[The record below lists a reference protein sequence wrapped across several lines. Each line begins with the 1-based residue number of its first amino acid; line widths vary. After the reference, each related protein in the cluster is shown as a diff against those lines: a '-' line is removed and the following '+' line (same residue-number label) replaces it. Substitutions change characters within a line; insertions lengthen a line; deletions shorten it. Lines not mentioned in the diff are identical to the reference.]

1 MSNREDY
8 LDSLLK
14 SVTGP
19 EETGREAEA
28 ESQRNQSGKAEG
40 KRSVSPLSEDD
51 QFLANYDQELLDL
64 DEDAFLRE
72 FEEELSGKAIG
83 TSGKKTAV
91 SDQLSEDMDDLMV
104 NTMDEDDLAGV
115 EYDRGLEK
123 ELLKGDDPLD
133 NAEPEDTFADG
144 LFGEDAFM
152 DSGFMDSADGEAEDA
167 DDIDAMLKA
176 AMSFGDDESKAAPKE
191 EAQAGEDPELMD
203 ILSGMGGND
212 DLEDIGNMLKAHD
225 EDAFIEDDGFDEI
238 AGELSGQIEEL
249 GVTSGLGLD
258 PDFVKDMKEKGKR
271 GKKKKKKEKKPGVFS
286 KFASTLFDEKEES
299 VTVPE
304 ASELGSVSEENM
316 NILKELD
323 KKEKKEKKKQE
334 KLEKKQAKQEK
345 KAQAKQEKPP
355 KPPKEKKPKQKSK
368 PLPRKP
374 VILIY
379 VMVASI
385 LLLIFL
391 SSSLSGYRTGID
403 QAKASYDSGD
413 YVKAYQSLMGMEL
426 KEKDQKFYDRAK
438 MAAFMQKEW
447 SSYEAFLGQEMYPEA
462 LDALILAVG
471 KYDKYIEKATQVGAD
486 GELEGVRVQ
495 VEAALTDVF
504 GVTAE
509 EARTVYGQ
517 PDRGAYTAQL
527 YELLGR
533 AGLAE

>member
-19 EETGREAEA
+19 EETGRDAEA
-28 ESQRNQSGKAEG
+28 KGQRNQKGKAEA
-40 KRSVSPLSEDD
+40 KRSVGPLSADD
-51 QFLANYDQELLDL
+51 EFLASYDQELLDL
-64 DEDAFLRE
+64 DEDAFLKE
-72 FEEELSGKAIG
+72 FEEELAGKNTGMSGRETAA
-83 TSGKKTAV
+83 SGRT
-91 SDQLSEDMDDLMV
+91 SEDLDDLMV
-104 NTMDEDDLAGV
+104 NTMDDEDFADV
-115 EYDRGLEK
+115 EYDRGLEE
-123 ELLKGDDPLD
+123 ELLKGDGPKG
-133 NAEPEDTFADG
+133 NAASEDTFADG
-144 LFGEDAFM
+144 LFGEDVFM
-152 DSGFMDSADGEAEDA
+152 DSGFSDGADKEAADA

-176 AMSFGDDESKAAPKE
+176 AMNFGDGGSEAAPAKDPLS
-191 EAQAGEDPELMD
+191 GEDPELMD

-225 EDAFIEDDGFDEI
+225 EDSLIEDDGFDQI

-258 PDFVKDMKEKGKR
+258 PDFVKDMKEKKKNG
-271 GKKKKKKEKKPGVFS
+271 KKKKKEKKPGVFS
-286 KFASTLFDEKEES
+286 KLSSTLFDEKEES
-299 VTVPE
+299 VVVPE
-304 ASELGSVSEENM
+304 ANELGSVSEENM
-316 NILKELD
+316 SILKELD

-334 KLEKKQAKQEK
+334 KLEKKQAKLEK

-374 VILIY
+374 VVLIY
-379 VMVASI
+379 VMAASI

-391 SSSLSGYRTGID
+391 GSSLSGYRMGID
-403 QAKASYDSGD
+403 QAKASYDNGD
-413 YVKAYQSLMGMEL
+413 YVTAYQSLMGMEL
-426 KEKDQKFYDRAK
+426 KEKDEELYGRTRVTAYV
-438 MAAFMQKEW
+438 QKEW
-447 SSYEAFLGQEMYPEA
+447 NSYQAYLGLGMYPEA

-486 GELEGVRVQ
+486 GELESVRTQ

-509 EARTVYGQ
+509 EARTVYAQ
-517 PDRGAYTAQL
+517 PDRGSYTQQL

>member
-19 EETGREAEA
+19 GETGREAEA
-28 ESQRNQSGKAEG
+28 EGQRNQRGKAEEQ
-40 KRSVSPLSEDD
+40 RSILPLSEDD
-51 QFLANYDQELLDL
+51 DFLAGYDQELLDL

-72 FEEELSGKAIG
+72 FEAELMGEPTEIPRREPAAS
-83 TSGKKTAV
+83 S
-91 SDQLSEDMDDLMV
+91 QPSEDLDDLMV
-104 NTMDEDDLAGV
+104 NTMDDNDFAG
-115 EYDRGLEK
+115 D
-123 ELLKGDDPLD
+123 
-133 NAEPEDTFADG
+133 
-144 LFGEDAFM
+144 LFGEAAFT
-152 DSGFMDSADGEAEDA
+152 DSGFSDGADEDAGNA

-176 AMSFGDDESKAAPKE
+176 AMNFGDGGSEAAPA
-191 EAQAGEDPELMD
+191 EAPLSEEDPELMD

-249 GVTSGLGLD
+249 GVASGLGLD
-258 PDFVKDMKEKGKR
+258 PDFVKDMKEKGKP
-271 GKKKKKKEKKPGVFS
+271 GKKKKKKEKEKKPGIFS
-286 KFASTLFDEKEES
+286 KFASTLFEEKEES
-299 VTVPE
+299 AAIPE

-316 NILKELD
+316 NILKDLD

-334 KLEKKQAKQEK
+334 KLEKKQAKLEK

-355 KPPKEKKPKQKSK
+355 KPPKEKKPRQKSK

-374 VILIY
+374 VVLIY
-379 VMVASI
+379 VMAASI
-385 LLLIFL
+385 LLLILL
-391 SSSLSGYRTGID
+391 SSSLSGYSTGID

-413 YVKAYQSLMGMEL
+413 YVAAYQSLMGMKL
-426 KEKDQKFYDRAK
+426 KEKDEELYGRTKVTAYV
-438 MAAFMQKEW
+438 QKEW
-447 SSYEAFLGQEMYPEA
+447 NSYQVYLGQEMYPEA

-486 GELEGVRVQ
+486 GELESLRTQ

-517 PDRGAYTAQL
+517 PDRGSYTAQL
-527 YELLGR
+527 YELLER